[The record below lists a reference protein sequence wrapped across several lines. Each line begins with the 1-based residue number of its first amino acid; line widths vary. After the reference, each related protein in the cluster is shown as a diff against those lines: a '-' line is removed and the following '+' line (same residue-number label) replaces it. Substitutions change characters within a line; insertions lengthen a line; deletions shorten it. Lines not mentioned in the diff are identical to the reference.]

1 MSRLPIGPLV
11 KFGVFALVTMLATT
25 VLGLTIANSQG
36 GDKTTYSARFTDV
49 NGLLTGDE
57 VRIAGVVVGAVD
69 KIQIV
74 DRRLAQVDFS
84 VDSSLR
90 VPASAIAAVLYKNLI
105 GQRFLSLGQ
114 GAGATGATL
123 AAGDTIPVEHTKP
136 PLNLTTLFNG
146 FKPLFTA
153 LDPQQVNQLSM
164 QIVQTLQGEGGTVQS
179 LLASTASLTS
189 TIADKDQVI
198 GQVID
203 NLNGVLGTLDA
214 HDQQLDD
221 LIVSLQQL
229 VSGLSQ
235 DRQPIGD
242 AIASIGELTDVTAGF
257 LADARPPLKDDIA
270 ALGALSSNLDA
281 AKPTI
286 EHFLEFSPYKLNK
299 ISRAASY
306 GSWFQFYLCGLSGSI
321 GVGDLVPAQELP
333 IWQSD
338 APRCGTDPDGV
349 DGQPSPLL
357 PAPPPA
363 LEQLVSGRNPLQ
375 PPAGAPAL
383 PLFGDLGTGGN

>member
-1 MSRLPIGPLV
+1 MSRFPIGPLV
-11 KFGVFALVTMLATT
+11 KFGVFALVTLLGTT
-25 VLGLTIANSQG
+25 VLGLTIANSQS

-49 NGLLTGDE
+49 NGLLTGDD
-57 VRIAGVVVGAVD
+57 VRIAGVVVGSVD

-74 DRRLAQVDFS
+74 DRRMAQVDFS

-90 VPASAIAAVLYKNLI
+90 VPASATAGVLYKNLI

-114 GAGATGATL
+114 GAGATGAAL

-203 NLNGVLGTLDA
+203 NLNGVLGTINQ
-214 HDQQLDD
+214 HDQQLDE
-221 LIVSLQQL
+221 LVVSLQQL
-229 VSGLSQ
+229 VSGLSA

-242 AIASIGELTDVTAGF
+242 AITSIGELTDVTGGF

-270 ALGALSSNLDA
+270 ALGDLSSNLDA

-286 EHFLEFSPYKLNK
+286 ERFLAFTPYKLNK

-321 GVGDLVPAQELP
+321 GVGGLVPAQELP
-333 IWQSD
+333 VFRSD
-338 APRCGTDPDGV
+338 APRCGPNPDGV

-357 PAPPPA
+357 PSPPPGVG
-363 LEQLVSGRNPLQ
+363 QLVSGQVPE
-375 PPAGAPAL
+375 GAPDL
-383 PLFGDLGTGGN
+383 PLFGTLPTGGN